1 MRNGYQKEI
10 QGNTQNGRNLGLFV
24 RVERERR
31 HSTNKYLLSAYYVPG
46 TVYPPSDG
54 KKKKQKT
61 KTGQRQQ
68 RETEGEKRAAEES

>member
-54 KKKKQKT
+54 KKKT
-61 KTGQRQQ
+61 KNKNR
-68 RETEGEKRAAEES
+68 TEAAERN